1 MAFQLLFRRENLR
14 VIDFF
19 PAAVLAAY
27 CLVILVFP
35 ASNAADSTEFP
46 HRPFVLVY
54 AVFAVWVGTWLAA
67 FLWDQV
73 DSTRQRSLASIGLAS
88 VVMMLAVPWMLGP
101 SVQFE
106 PQAWAQRLS
115 LTRIPAG
122 LATSADFIRR
132 NAKPGDV
139 VLSSNLDPWS
149 INAALS
155 ERPAFVSLSEP
166 LKLSDHSKL
175 LASRT
180 NIFWAIRTA
189 SDFNEISRIADQNG
203 IDWYLLRQ
211 GEEGS
216 WTGPILSRAVFSQN
230 GYFVFRFDRSG
241 EPGEDH
247 AKLGADAPS
256 LRKLET
262 KA

>member
-1 MAFQLLFRRENLR
+1 MAFLMLAAFGPLVPAYFGIMAFRLLFRRDNLR
-14 VIDFF
+14 IIDFF
-19 PAAVLAAY
+19 PAAVLTAY

-35 ASNAADSTEFP
+35 ASNAADSTEFRTGP
-46 HRPFVLVY
+46 LCLFTRFSRYGSGRGWQLFCGIRSTAPDSVSGIDRVGIGPLDAGG
-54 AVFAVWVGTWLAA
+54 AVDA
-67 FLWDQV
+67 
-73 DSTRQRSLASIGLAS
+73 RSRHS
-88 VVMMLAVPWMLGP
+88 VRAPSLG
-101 SVQFE
+101 
-106 PQAWAQRLS
+106 ATAT
-115 LTRIPAG
+115 LTRNPLG

-155 ERPAFVSLSEP
+155 ERPAFVSLSES

-175 LASRT
+175 LADRT
-180 NIFWAIRTA
+180 NVFWAIRTA
-189 SDFNEISRIADQNG
+189 SDFGEISRIADQNG
-203 IDWYLLRQ
+203 IGWYLLRQ

-241 EPGEDH
+241 KPG
-247 AKLGADAPS
+247 
-256 LRKLET
+256 
-262 KA
+262 